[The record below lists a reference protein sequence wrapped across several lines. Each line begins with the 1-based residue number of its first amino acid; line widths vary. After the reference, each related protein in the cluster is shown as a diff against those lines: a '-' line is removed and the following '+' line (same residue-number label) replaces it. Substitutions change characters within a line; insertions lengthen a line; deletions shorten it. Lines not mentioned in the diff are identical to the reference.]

1 MSVCAGVSEFTVDMT
16 VVITRDQGRG
26 NNADGIITF
35 KVHLLSLLLSK
46 HFTESVLFSAS

>member
-16 VVITRDQGRG
+16 VVITRDQGRD
-26 NNADGIITF
+26 NVIITF
-35 KVHLLSLLLSK
+35 KVHLLSVLLSK